1 MIRWKGVIAFAVL
14 AGIFILLSL
23 IFTDRWLEHRL
34 EDAGSQLVGAKVEI
48 DGLDLSLTQARLRWK
63 RLQVT
68 DPKHTMRNLF
78 ETENCD
84 LNFEF
89 WPLLSRKIIVEK
101 AAVTGLRTNT
111 PRSTDGKLPKKPKRS
126 SAHPDFLQKVT
137 HKLEKNIERSTHIP
151 LHSFNKKINT
161 DSLIKILRLQTP
173 QKIDSLKKA
182 INASYEN
189 WQKRLK
195 QLKLD
200 DDLKNVQRQIQ
211 TIHPEKIK
219 TLKQLQ
225 KTLKTLKAVQKEIT
239 QISDSLKHTKNA
251 LNKELSQLR
260 QSVQQVQ
267 KWIET
272 DYRHALAMA
281 KIPELS
287 KENIAR
293 MLFGPTLVN
302 RFTQYLE
309 YIRTARYYANKFK
322 STQPKKEHP
331 PRFKGQDIYFY
342 SPNARPDFW
351 IKQIL
356 LSGQTA
362 NGLQLS
368 GQIDD
373 IVSDQRFIHRPTV
386 IEIKGTG
393 KDGRTF
399 DLNGNLNYLKNIPQE
414 TFRVGYRNFPLKNV
428 RISESPYLPQKLTRG
443 LGSLQADLLL
453 KGNSLRST
461 IKFVVTHVAFESS
474 NQARAHHDIVQNLV
488 ANVLRKIKTLDIQA
502 KIWGSE
508 KQLKFSLNSN
518 LDDLLV
524 REFKTRLSAQV
535 EAAKR
540 KIRAEIEKRV
550 ASAKKELDLL
560 VAQKENALQ
569 SELDHYQQLLKQ
581 EQDRL
586 KKQQKEIEQRIAKE
600 KTKKTKEVQQ
610 KLKSLFK

>member
-1 MIRWKGVIAFAVL
+1 MIRWKGVIALAVL

-48 DGLDLSLTQARLRWK
+48 DGLDLSLTQARLHWK

-78 ETENCD
+78 ETGNCE

-111 PRSTDGKLPKKPKRS
+111 PRSTDGKLPKGTTTS
-126 SAHPDFLQKVT
+126 TDFLQKIA
-137 HKLEKNIERSTHIP
+137 HKLQKNVERSTQIP

-195 QLKLD
+195 QLNLD

-211 TIHPEKIK
+211 TIHPDKIK

-225 KTLKTLKAVQKEIT
+225 QTLKTLDAVRKELT
-239 QISDSLKHTKNA
+239 QISDSLKRTKND
-251 LNKELSQLR
+251 LNRELAQLR
-260 QSVQQVQ
+260 RSVEQVKQ
-267 KWIET
+267 WTEE
-272 DYRHALAMA
+272 DYRHALSLA

-362 NGLQLS
+362 SGLQLS

-386 IEIKGTG
+386 IEIKGTA

-399 DLNGNLNYLKNIPQE
+399 DLNGNLNYLKDVPQE

-443 LGSLQADLLL
+443 LGSLRADLLL

-569 SELDHYQQLLKQ
+569 SELDRYQQLLKQ

-600 KTKKTKEVQQ
+600 KAKKTKEVQQ